1 MRRLENQLL
10 QAGFSNVQPGQFLLL
25 LFGGF
30 ISAIVILG
38 FITNSME
45 ISVAVCVCVAAQFIE
60 SFQSR
65 VAAETQKA
73 NAQWPKY
80 LDSIH
85 SATWAGATLEQ
96 ALLDSIS
103 SAPAMHSWALLEF
116 EKDQT
121 SGIPFNDCLDNL
133 KTRLA
138 NPIAD
143 RFIEITRLASASG
156 GRGYLNALR
165 AQSLQLRLENSTW
178 SEIQVKQNWVLGTA
192 KLAVL
197 APWLIIVLLSLRPET
212 AVAFQSE
219 NGLVVLAVGLLAS
232 LLAFRLI
239 KTLGK
244 LPPRQRTLGG

>member
-1 MRRLENQLL
+1 MNKIENLL
-10 QAGFSNVQPGQFLLL
+10 IQAGYQSIQPAQFVLLL
-25 LFGGF
+25 VGGLA
-30 ISAIVILG
+30 STVVILAV
-38 FITNSME
+38 ITNSLL
-45 ISVAVCVCVAAQFIE
+45 ISIAVCVCVGAQLLE

-65 VAAETQKA
+65 VAAENQKA
-73 NAQWPKY
+73 NTQWPKY

-103 SAPAMHSWALLEF
+103 SAPAKHSWALLEF
-116 EKDQT
+116 EKDHN
-121 SGIPFNDCLDNL
+121 SGIPFSDSLNNL
-133 KTRLA
+133 KARLA

-178 SEIQVKQNWVLGTA
+178 AEINVKQNWVLGTA

-197 APWLIIVLLSLRPET
+197 APWLILVLLSLRPET
-212 AVAFQSE
+212 AIAFQSE
-219 NGLVVLAVGLLAS
+219 SGVAVLALGTVAS

-244 LPPRQRTLGG
+244 LPPRQRTLGV

>member
-1 MRRLENQLL
+1 LNKIENLL
-10 QAGFSNVQPGQFLLL
+10 IQAGYQSIQPAQFVLLL
-25 LFGGF
+25 VGGLA
-30 ISAIVILG
+30 STVVILAV
-38 FITNSME
+38 ITNSLL
-45 ISVAVCVCVAAQFIE
+45 ISIAVCVCVGAQLLE

-65 VAAETQKA
+65 VAAENQKA
-73 NAQWPKY
+73 NTQWPKY

-103 SAPAMHSWALLEF
+103 SAPAKHSWALLEF
-116 EKDQT
+116 EKDHN
-121 SGIPFNDCLDNL
+121 SGIPFSDSLNNL
-133 KTRLA
+133 KARLA

-143 RFIEITRLASASG
+143 MFIEITRLASASG

-178 SEIQVKQNWVLGTA
+178 AEINVKQNWVLGTA

-197 APWLIIVLLSLRPET
+197 APWLILVLLSLRPET
-212 AVAFQSE
+212 AIAFQSE
-219 NGLVVLAVGLLAS
+219 SGVAVLALGTVAS

-244 LPPRQRTLGG
+244 LPPRQRTLGV

>member
-1 MRRLENQLL
+1 MRRIENQLL
-10 QAGFSNVQPGQFLLL
+10 QAGFSNIQPGQFLLL

-30 ISAIVILG
+30 ISAIVILSL
-38 FITNSME
+38 ITNSMV
-45 ISVAVCVCVAAQFIE
+45 ISAAVCVCVGAQLIE
-60 SFQSR
+60 SFQTR

-73 NAQWPKY
+73 NTQWPKY

-85 SATWAGATLEQ
+85 SSTWAGATLEQ

-103 SAPAMHSWALLEF
+103 SAPAKHSWALLEF

-121 SGIPFNDCLDNL
+121 SCIPFSDCLDNL

-165 AQSLQLRLENSTW
+165 AQSLQLRQENATW

-197 APWLIIVLLSLRPET
+197 APWLILILLSLRPET
-212 AVAFQSE
+212 AIAFQSE
-219 NGLVVLAVGLLAS
+219 DGLVVLAVGLVAS